1 MPFFEELRA
10 RDLVDIAIVA
20 TLLWMVIT
28 WLRNSRARLALVG
41 LGAIAALFG
50 LARTLELQLTTV
62 LLQGFFAA
70 VAVMLVVVFQE
81 DLRRLFEVIAVWTL
95 RRGAPRPPPETERVL
110 VRSLFRLAAEKVGAL
125 VVMPGREPL
134 ERHLDGGVY
143 LDGRLSEPLL
153 LSLFDPSTP
162 GHDGAV
168 IVRANKVSRFGVHL
182 PLSTDWDQLGGLGT
196 RHAAALGL
204 SERSDALC
212 LVVSEERGTLSMAQA
227 GRLERIGSPERLGAV
242 LHDFIDRTSSGARL
256 PSDPRELL
264 NRVRASWREG
274 AIAVAAA
281 VLLWGL
287 SVPGSTVDSFV
298 RPVPVVVENLPE
310 GYELIEVEPPSVTV
324 RFEGP
329 RRDRYLA
336 SSLEVSVRVDAL
348 LVKLGRRTFP
358 ISVDAVQVPPGLRVV
373 SVDPP
378 KIRLNVQG
386 PERNGPS

>member
-1 MPFFEELRA
+1 LPLFEELRA

-20 TLLWMVIT
+20 TLLWLVIA

-134 ERHLDGGVY
+134 ERHLEGGVY

-153 LSLFDPSTP
+153 LSLFDPATP

-212 LVVSEERGTLSMAQA
+212 LVVSEERGTVSIAQA
-227 GRLERIGSPERLGAV
+227 GRLERVGSSERLGTA
-242 LHDFIDRTSSGARL
+242 LHDFIERTSSGARL

-264 NRVRASWREG
+264 ARLRASWREG
-274 AIAVAAA
+274 AVAFAAA
-281 VLLWGL
+281 VLLWAL
-287 SVPGSTVDSFV
+287 SVPGSTVERFE
-298 RPVPVVVENLPE
+298 RAVPVVVENLPE
-310 GYELIEVEPPSVTV
+310 GYELSEVEPSTVSV

-329 RRDRYLA
+329 RRDRYL
-336 SSLEVSVRVDAL
+336 SRSLEVNVRVDAL
-348 LVKLGRRTFP
+348 LVKLGRRTFDV
-358 ISVDAVQVPPGLRVV
+358 SVDDVQVPPGLRVV
-373 SVDPP
+373 SVEPAR
-378 KIRLNVQG
+378 IRLNVQG
-386 PERNGPS
+386 PERNGPP